1 MMTSLKRS
9 RLDLFCQFVVATKI
23 NQNLWS
29 HLAAALYSQNR
40 LAAGAFSSVLSTT
53 ATATMPESNAAA
65 KKRIQK
71 QNRALGIGDE
81 QGRLVRVKDPPK
93 MSQCTVC
100 QMEMR
105 ITKTNTE
112 LTAHATSKH
121 GSTLEECFPGAKET
135 AEEMVAALSKDKGGD
150 SGASGPTKAQRKAK
164 TAAGMDDLLNA
175 GLSAGKKKGK
185 K

>member
-1 MMTSLKRS
+1 
-9 RLDLFCQFVVATKI
+9 
-23 NQNLWS
+23 
-29 HLAAALYSQNR
+29 
-40 LAAGAFSSVLSTT
+40 
-53 ATATMPESNAAA
+53 MPESNAAA

-71 QNRALGIGDE
+71 QNRANGIGDE

-93 MSQCTVC
+93 LSKCTVC
-100 QMEMR
+100 QQEMK

-135 AEEMVAALSKDKGGD
+135 ADEMIAALQKGKSGGSGGD
-150 SGASGPTKAQRKAK
+150 GGGVSKAQRKAK
-164 TAAGMDDLLNA
+164 DAAGLDDLLNA
-175 GLSAGKKKGK
+175 GLSAGKGKKGK